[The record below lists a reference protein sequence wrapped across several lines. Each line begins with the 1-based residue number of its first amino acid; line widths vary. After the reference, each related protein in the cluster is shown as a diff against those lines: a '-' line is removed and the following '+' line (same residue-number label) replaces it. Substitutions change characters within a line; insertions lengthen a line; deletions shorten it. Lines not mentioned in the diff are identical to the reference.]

1 MARPAILYISY
12 DGMLEPLGQSQV
24 LAYLERL
31 ARDYQVHLISFEKK
45 GDEADGARLKRLR
58 DRISAAG
65 ISWHKLRYHKAPT
78 APATAFDIAV
88 GTSAAIAIAI
98 RHRVR
103 IIHAR
108 SYIPALIGLAVRK
121 VTGAKLLFDMRGL
134 WADERV
140 DAGLWAREGRLYRT
154 TKKIERQ
161 LLLGADHI
169 VTLTNASARE
179 IRSFP
184 YMAEAK
190 APISVIPTCA
200 DLDRFSRSGDDE
212 PHAFTYGFVGAATTW
227 SLFDQVLASFAFL
240 LEREPEARL
249 LVVNRNEHDHIR
261 NLVAASRV
269 DPGRIEIV
277 AAEHSEMPSLVSR
290 MDAAAALR
298 KPTYSQVACAP
309 TKLAE
314 YLGCGVPCL
323 VNRGIGDV
331 EEIVETDRVGAVAED
346 FSEDALRG
354 AVDRLLAVAREP
366 DIEAR
371 CVASARSRFS
381 LDDGVEAY
389 RAIYHKLLGESRDE
403 R

>member
-31 ARDYQVHLISFEKK
+31 ARDYQIHLISFEKK

-65 ISWHKLRYHKAPT
+65 IDWHKLRYHKTPT

-88 GTSAAIAIAI
+88 GTSAAIAVAI
-98 RHRVR
+98 RHKVR

-190 APISVIPTCA
+190 APM
-200 DLDRFSRSGDDE
+200 
-212 PHAFTYGFVGAATTW
+212 
-227 SLFDQVLASFAFL
+227 
-240 LEREPEARL
+240 AR
-249 LVVNRNEHDHIR
+249 
-261 NLVAASRV
+261 
-269 DPGRIEIV
+269 
-277 AAEHSEMPSLVSR
+277 
-290 MDAAAALR
+290 
-298 KPTYSQVACAP
+298 
-309 TKLAE
+309 
-314 YLGCGVPCL
+314 
-323 VNRGIGDV
+323 
-331 EEIVETDRVGAVAED
+331 
-346 FSEDALRG
+346 
-354 AVDRLLAVAREP
+354 
-366 DIEAR
+366 
-371 CVASARSRFS
+371 
-381 LDDGVEAY
+381 
-389 RAIYHKLLGESRDE
+389 
-403 R
+403 